1 MCRTGRPGI
10 TVFSQSAHTC
20 MPGSSDSTR
29 PTRIS
34 AFLWPAATWSR
45 AYSTDSHSRTS
56 PATIGVD
63 LGQQLQ
69 RRLDRRRSGQQ
80 PDAAHARLRVAD
92 DADAAA
98 GAQVLRDRGDQ
109 GVHGQGRHVVPP
121 RIAGHLVLRPAHR
134 LRQADRERVGLAQPP
149 VIAQPDDHQLVLID
163 ERVLGGEHGIGRAA
177 AAAASAG
184 VAPAAG
190 GDRREDRRLGLA
202 APAASARPSW
212 RRTSAGS
219 RSPRWRRPSPPAA
232 ARPSSPSR
240 W

>member
-45 AYSTDSHSRTS
+45 AWSTDSHSRTS
-56 PATIGVD
+56 PATMASTSGSSFSDAWIGVD
-63 LGQQLQ
+63 
-69 RRLDRRRSGQQ
+69 RQQ

-98 GAQVLRDRGDQ
+98 GAQALRDRADQ
-109 GVHGQGRHVVPP
+109 GVHGQ
-121 RIAGHLVLRPAHR
+121 RPAR
-134 LRQADRERVGLAQPP
+134 RTAADRRDWYFVQP
-149 VIAQPDDHQLVLID
+149 IACARPTASGSGSRSRQWSLSLNDHQLVLVD
-163 ERVLGGEHGIGRAA
+163 ERVLGREHGIRRSGRVGGGPPPG
-177 AAAASAG
+177 AS
-184 VAPAAG
+184 
-190 GDRREDRRLGLA
+190 A

-219 RSPRWRRPSPPAA
+219 
-232 ARPSSPSR
+232 
-240 W
+240 